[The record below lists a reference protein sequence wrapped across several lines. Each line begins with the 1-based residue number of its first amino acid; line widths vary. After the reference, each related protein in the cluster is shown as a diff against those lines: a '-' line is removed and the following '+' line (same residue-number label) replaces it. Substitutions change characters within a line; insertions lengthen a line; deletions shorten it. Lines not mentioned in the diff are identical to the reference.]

1 MRRFSKENDR
11 SEIVAIADL
20 VIGDS
25 EATLSFS
32 GDWIYRNKRTPFTNI
47 ERALL
52 DSSVKEIKIEAKS
65 LGAFDTALIA
75 FLINC
80 HDFCGTKDIVL
91 NYGNLPE
98 GPRSMLSLA
107 CSVPSKKE
115 ADKERESSGLIM
127 HMGMRALDT
136 IENATAQVSFIGEVT
151 ISIAKFFAG
160 KSSMRFQDLML
171 VVQRAGA
178 EALPIVALIS
188 FLVGLILAFVGGV
201 QLAQYGSE
209 IYIADLVGLAMV
221 REMGVIMVGIVMA
234 GRTGA
239 AFSAELGTMKVN
251 EEISAFQ
258 TFGISPMEFL
268 VLPRMIALVAM
279 FPLLTIFADFIGI
292 LGGLV
297 IGVGLFDLN
306 VQQYMNRT
314 LEALTMTQLLTGFGK
329 SFVFGI
335 IVALIGCMKGLN
347 CGNSSAAVGLCT
359 TSSVV
364 TSIKVIII
372 ADAIFAVIF
381 NIFNI

>member
-1 MRRFSKENDR
+1 MKSFSKAEDR
-11 SEIVAIADL
+11 KEIVAVANLTVSDTVAD
-20 VIGDS
+20 
-25 EATLSFS
+25 LSFS
-32 GDWIYRNKRTPFTNI
+32 GDWMYRNKRTLFTKI
-47 ERALL
+47 ERSLL
-52 DSSVKEIKIEAKS
+52 RSGVKELRVNAEN
-65 LGAFDTALIA
+65 LGTFDTALIA
-75 FLINC
+75 FLVKC
-80 HDFCGTKDIVL
+80 HDFCESKDIIL
-91 NYGNLPE
+91 DYGNLPE
-98 GPRSMLSLA
+98 GPRSMLNLA
-107 CSVPSKKE
+107 RSVPSKKQT
-115 ADKERESSGLIM
+115 DKERESSGLIM

-136 IENATAQVSFIGEVT
+136 IEDARQQVSFIGEVT
-151 ISIAKFFAG
+151 ISLAKFFAG
-160 KSSMRFQDLML
+160 KCSMRFQDLML

-268 VLPRMIALVAM
+268 VLPRLIALVAM
-279 FPLLTIFADFIGI
+279 FPLLTIFANFIGI

-297 IGVGLFDLN
+297 IGIGLFDLN
-306 VQQYMNRT
+306 YQQYMNRT
-314 LEALTMTQLLTGFGK
+314 FEALTLTQCLTGFGK

-335 IVALIGCMKGLN
+335 LVAVIGCMKGLN

-364 TSIKVIII
+364 TSITAIIV
-372 ADAIFAVIF
+372 ADAIFAVAF
-381 NIFNI
+381 NIFGI